1 MSCGPSQAIKDVA
14 AQIDALN
21 EQFDN
26 MINES
31 PLGKLNDLKAEAEAE
46 LNGLMGKLEA
56 ALPDIAFPSADLP
69 FEDLPAIDQ
78 MKQVAGLLAL
88 GYLQKD
94 AVEAKLDFMKDK
106 YSDLDVDIDNVADL
120 LRSGAADLDDLCKL
134 IPNVE
139 TQGINIAVKGTP
151 TSFPDINPVAMVRKG
166 ALPELPDL
174 GKVWID
180 PTVKAKEQ
188 ADDFLNLE
196 LPRFDL

>member
-69 FEDLPAIDQ
+69 FGDLPAIDQ

-139 TQGINIAVKGTP
+139 TQGINLAVKGVP

-166 ALPELPDL
+166 ALPKLPDL